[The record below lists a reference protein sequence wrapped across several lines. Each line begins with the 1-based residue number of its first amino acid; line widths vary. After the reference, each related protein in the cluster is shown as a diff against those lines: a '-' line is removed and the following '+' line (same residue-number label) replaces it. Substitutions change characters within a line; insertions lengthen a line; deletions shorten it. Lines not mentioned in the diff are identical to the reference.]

1 MAGSGP
7 EINSPSGKT
16 GGFLT
21 APACRAIWHGTCKRK
36 GMTIDSTFGSSATAP
51 AETRRPRTSRV
62 PRYNA
67 PKPEIISERRNFPF
81 PWRAAVALTL
91 SALSVPALFM
101 IFLYCCE
108 RFGDK

>member
-1 MAGSGP
+1 
-7 EINSPSGKT
+7 
-16 GGFLT
+16 
-21 APACRAIWHGTCKRK
+21 
-36 GMTIDSTFGSSATAP
+36 MTIDSTFGSSATAP

-67 PKPEIISERRNFPF
+67 PKPEIIFERHNYPF

-91 SALSVPALFM
+91 SALSVPALMMF
-101 IFLYCCE
+101 FLYCCE

>member
-7 EINSPSGKT
+7 EINNFSGKS

-21 APACRAIWHGTCKRK
+21 APARRAIWHGTCTRK
-36 GMTIDSTFGSSATAP
+36 GMMIDSTFGSSATAP

-67 PKPEIISERRNFPF
+67 PKPEIISERRNSPF